1 MMGNSKLAIES
12 ARKVAVNVRLEM
24 IEQFPTVEFFK
35 TIPILALTQFGHW
48 DAILA
53 EPLPPAKLQYS
64 NAIQHYARGVALV
77 RKNDLIAA
85 QAELEALQPL
95 MNSDV
100 IHTLDGSDYP
110 ASVLLSIADKSLQG
124 EIALAKGKGATV
136 IRLFTQ
142 AVLEQYTLPY
152 TEPPFWY
159 YPTRQS
165 LGQALIQVGEY
176 VNAEQVYRK
185 DLEAYPKNGWS
196 MFGLIQSLEAQG
208 KQDDADKVKQMFEIV
223 WDMADI
229 QLESSRL

>member
-1 MMGNSKLAIES
+1 
-12 ARKVAVNVRLEM
+12 
-24 IEQFPTVEFFK
+24 
-35 TIPILALTQFGHW
+35 
-48 DAILA
+48 
-53 EPLPPAKLQYS
+53 LQYS

-110 ASVLLSIADKSLQG
+110 ASVLLSIADKLLQG
-124 EIALAKGKGATV
+124 EIALAKGKGAQA
-136 IRLFTQ
+136 IKLFTQ
-142 AVLEQYTLPY
+142 AVLEQDTLPY

-229 QLESSRL
+229 QLE